1 MATEERQQLVAH
13 ILEVSRKIGPLGR
26 RWRTHAW
33 LDLELTMP
41 QLKVLF
47 LLHDGGKTMRQL
59 SLPLGVTPQTVTGI
73 MDRLVE
79 MGLVTRGESHDDRR
93 FVLTSLS
100 QKGRQLVERL
110 QATGERVMVRLL
122 DQLTVKD
129 LRTVDRA
136 LEAIYGASQAVALDV
151 DHAFDRGRSE

>member
-1 MATEERQQLVAH
+1 VAH
-13 ILEVSRKIGPLGR
+13 ILEVGTKMAPLMR
-26 RWRTHAW
+26 RWDTHDW

-73 MDRLVE
+73 VDRLVE
-79 MGLVTRGESHDDRR
+79 TGLVTRGEGHGDRR
-93 FVLTSLS
+93 LVLTSLS

-110 QATGERVMVRLL
+110 QATRERVIVRLL
-122 DQLTVKD
+122 DKLAMSD

-136 LEAIYGASQAVALDV
+136 LEAIYGAAQAVALDV
-151 DHAFDRGRSE
+151 DPAFESGRSE